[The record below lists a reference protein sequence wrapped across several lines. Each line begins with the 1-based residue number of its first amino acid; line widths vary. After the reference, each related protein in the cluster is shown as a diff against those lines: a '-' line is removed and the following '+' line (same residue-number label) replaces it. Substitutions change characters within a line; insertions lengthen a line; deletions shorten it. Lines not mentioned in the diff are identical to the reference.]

1 MRPITALSPLL
12 PRPLRFEL
20 RRAVANLRDA
30 MEARTSPPRPVFEA
44 RVGRTVSPTERAP
57 VRTLEVAR
65 VVRSTSDSA
74 TITLVDPAG
83 APIRFTPGQYLTVE
97 VDLDGARHSRHYS
110 FCSDPADERAA
121 EVTVRRVPGGRVSGW
136 LVEHAVPGMLLRTV
150 GPNGRFGTSPRPE
163 AARHV
168 VLVAGGAGITPL
180 LSIARALAR
189 AEPRS
194 RVDLVYANRGVTRI
208 ILREVVEALAES
220 SGNVS
225 LRHVLERPSKSVVAE
240 RGRLSGA
247 TLARAVPVDVSAE
260 YYLCGPPPMMD
271 AVTDWLRSEGVP
283 PAQIAT
289 ERFLPADAPDADDGV
304 VHEVV
309 FARSGVSLQVSGAET
324 ILAAGRAAGLPLAFS
339 CGMGGCAAC
348 KVTIRSGEVHMTE
361 PNCLSPEEA
370 SRGEVLA
377 CVARPRSPLV
387 IEA

>member
-1 MRPITALSPLL
+1 MRSIASLSPLL
-12 PRPLRFEL
+12 PRPLRFEV

-30 MEARTSPPRPVFEA
+30 VDARTSPPRPVFEA
-44 RVGRTVSPTERAP
+44 RVGRTTAPSERAP

-74 TITLVDPAG
+74 TISLVDPAG

-97 VDLDGARHSRHYS
+97 VDLDGVRHSRHYS
-110 FCSDPADERAA
+110 FCSDPADDRTA
-121 EVTVRRVPGGRVSGW
+121 EITVRRVPGGLVSGW
-136 LVEHAVPGMLLRTV
+136 LVEHAAPGMLLRTV
-150 GPNGRFGTSPRPE
+150 GPNGRFGTTPRSG
-163 AARHV
+163 AGRHV

-189 AEPRS
+189 GERQS
-194 RVDLVYANRGVTRI
+194 RVSLVYANRGVSRI
-208 ILREVVEALAES
+208 ILREAVEALVES
-220 SGNVS
+220 SGNLS
-225 LRHVLERPSKSVVAE
+225 LRHVLERPSRSVEAE
-240 RGRLSGA
+240 RGRLAGA
-247 TLARAVPVDVSAE
+247 TLARAIPVDVSAE

-271 AVTDWLRSEGVP
+271 AVAAWLRGEGVP
-283 PAQIAT
+283 PAQITA
-289 ERFLPADAPDADDGV
+289 ERFLPTDAPNADDGG
-304 VHEVV
+304 VHEVL
-309 FARSGVSLQVSGAET
+309 FARSGVTLQVSGAET

-348 KVTIRSGEVHMTE
+348 KLTLRSGEVHMSE